1 MRAWLYNRGMIRSS
15 KCSREP
21 HRGRL
26 GERCYGESDGRTRSA
41 LDVVRHSLSRAA
53 TAVVVTGLLALAPSP
68 GSGQPAAELTPE
80 EQFHRDATRALAHG
94 DREAAEELAAGR
106 DASDPAAAAL
116 RARLLIDVG
125 EYEEAEE
132 LLAPVARAAPSS
144 VAGLELARLLVTLGR
159 TGEAAPFLE
168 AVIVRGLNSFDGLS
182 QYYGALAARAAG
194 GFRRANT
201 FLRGAA
207 RVLPE
212 DPAIHAAWGEL
223 FLEKYNNPDALQS
236 FQDAL
241 KLDENWVPAL
251 VGMARVLAN
260 ENPPV
265 ARGAVERALGIDESH
280 VGAHLFVA
288 ELELGDRNRD
298 AARESI
304 GRALA
309 VNPRSLEARSL
320 LAAIAWLEDRTDAFN
335 AEVERVLAINPVYG
349 DVYRIAGSQTARA
362 YRFPE
367 AVTLVRRALEI
378 DPGNTRAYAELG
390 MHLLRTGDEP
400 EARVALERSFEDDPY
415 DVVTFNLLQMMDNLD
430 EFVTIERGDLI
441 VRLHPDEEPI
451 LREYVVDVAQE
462 ALDELSALYDMTVR
476 TPVLV
481 EVFPNHDDFAVRTL
495 GLPGMLGALGACFGQ
510 VVTLD
515 SPRARP
521 PGDFNWVSTLWHEM
535 AHVITLQMS
544 GQRLPRWLSEG
555 ISTYEEK
562 RKHLAW
568 GRDQVLEFAGALN
581 GGTLPSISELD
592 SGFTR
597 SESISLAYFH
607 ASVVVEHLIEIYG
620 LESLR
625 TLIRAYGDG
634 IETEEALA
642 RIGLDFETLQASFDA
657 AVEEQFGALR
667 RALQNAPRN
676 LPEGPER
683 LEALRKLAEDQ
694 PDNFNV
700 QFGLGQALRAAG
712 DSAAA
717 RAAFE
722 RAAELAPMATG
733 LGSPRGQLASLAEE
747 EGDPERAMAELER
760 LLVYDETSID
770 AVRRFAALA
779 DQAGDDVRLQAAY
792 ERLIEIDP
800 FDPISHQT
808 LGRLAKEDGRT
819 DTAVRELQVALALGP
834 VDRVAAHTDL
844 AETLFTAGR
853 LEEAR
858 RQTLRALEI
867 APTYDRALELLLTIV
882 EADR

>member
-1 MRAWLYNRGMIRSS
+1 MT
-15 KCSREP
+15 
-21 HRGRL
+21 GRW
-26 GERCYGESDGRTRSA
+26 T
-41 LDVVRHSLSRAA
+41 
-53 TAVVVTGLLALAPSP
+53 VVVLLSLLIAPAPAASA
-68 GSGQPAAELTPE
+68 SQPAEELTADE
-80 EQFHRDATRALAHG
+80 RFHRDATRALAHG
-94 DREAAEELAAGR
+94 DREAAAELAAGR
-106 DASDPAAAAL
+106 DPSDPAAVAL
-116 RARLLIDVG
+116 LARLLIDVG
-125 EYEEAEE
+125 DYGQAEA
-132 LLAPVARAAPSS
+132 LLEPVAEANPRS
-144 VAGLELARLLVTLGR
+144 VAGLEFARLLLGLGR
-159 TGEAAPFLE
+159 AGEAVPFLE
-168 AVIVRGLNSFDGLS
+168 AVIVNGLNSFDGLS
-182 QYYGALAARAAG
+182 QYYGALASRAAG

-207 RVLPE
+207 RALPD
-212 DPAIHAAWGEL
+212 DPAIHTAWGEL

-241 KLDENWVPAL
+241 ELDEEWVPAL

-265 ARGAVERALGIDESH
+265 ARGAVERALGIDESN
-280 VGAHLFVA
+280 VDAHLFVA

-304 GRALA
+304 DRALA

-320 LAAIAWLEDRTDAFN
+320 LAAIAWLEDRTDDFA
-335 AEVERVLAINPVYG
+335 AEVDRVLAINPAYG

-367 AVTLVRRALEI
+367 AVELVRRALEL
-378 DPGNTRAYAELG
+378 DPDNTRAYAELG

-400 EARVALERSFEDDPY
+400 AARVALERSFEDDPY

-430 EFVTIERGDLI
+430 EFETIESGDLV
-441 VRLHPDEEPI
+441 VRLHPDEAPV
-451 LREYVVDVAQE
+451 LREYVVDIAQE
-462 ALDELSALYDMTVR
+462 ALDELSARYEMTVQ

-521 PGDFNWVSTLWHEM
+521 PGDFNWMSTLWHEI

-544 GQRLPRWLSEG
+544 KQRLPRWLSEG

-562 RKHLAW
+562 RKHPAW
-568 GRDQVLEFAGALN
+568 GRDQVLEFANALN
-581 GGTLPSISELD
+581 GGTLLSLSEIER
-592 SGFTR
+592 GFTR
-597 SESISLAYFH
+597 PESISLSYFH
-607 ASVVVEHLIEIYG
+607 ASVVVEHLIEAYG
-620 LESLR
+620 MEALR

-634 IETEEALA
+634 LETEEALA
-642 RIGLDFETLQASFDA
+642 RIDLDYERLQASFDA

-667 RALQNAPRN
+667 RSLENAPRN

-683 LEALRKLAEDQ
+683 VEALRKLAEEQ

-700 QFGLGQALRAAG
+700 QFGLGQALREAG
-712 DSAAA
+712 DTAAA

-722 RAAELAPMATG
+722 RAAALAPMATG
-733 LGSPRGQLASLAEE
+733 LGSPRGQLASLAEA
-747 EGDPERAMAELER
+747 EGDAERAMVELER
-760 LLVYDETSID
+760 LLEYDETSID

-779 DQAGDDVRLQAAY
+779 ERAGDDGRLQAAY

-819 DTAVRELQVALALGP
+819 ETAVRELEVALALGP
-834 VDRVAAHTDL
+834 VDRVAAHADL
-844 AETLFTAGR
+844 AETLFAAGR
-853 LEEAR
+853 LAEAR
-858 RQTLRALEI
+858 RQTLAALEI

>member
-1 MRAWLYNRGMIRSS
+1 MT
-15 KCSREP
+15 
-21 HRGRL
+21 GRW
-26 GERCYGESDGRTRSA
+26 T
-41 LDVVRHSLSRAA
+41 
-53 TAVVVTGLLALAPSP
+53 VVVLLSLLLAPAPAASA
-68 GSGQPAAELTPE
+68 GQPAEELTADE
-80 EQFHRDATRALAHG
+80 RFHRDATRALAHG
-94 DREAAEELAAGR
+94 DREAAAELAAGR
-106 DASDPAAAAL
+106 DPSDPAAAAL
-116 RARLLIDVG
+116 LARLLIDVG
-125 EYEEAEE
+125 DYGQAEA
-132 LLAPVARAAPSS
+132 LLDPVAEANPGS
-144 VAGLELARLLVTLGR
+144 VAGLEFARLLLGLGR
-159 TGEAAPFLE
+159 AGEAVPFLE
-168 AVIVRGLNSFDGLS
+168 AVIVNGLNSFDGLS
-182 QYYGALAARAAG
+182 QYYGALASRAAG

-207 RVLPE
+207 RALPD
-212 DPAIHAAWGEL
+212 DPAIHTAWGEL

-241 KLDENWVPAL
+241 ELDEEWVPAL

-265 ARGAVERALGIDESH
+265 ARGAVERALGIDESS

-304 GRALA
+304 DRALA

-320 LAAIAWLEDRTDAFN
+320 LAAIAWLEDRSDDFA
-335 AEVERVLAINPVYG
+335 AEVDRVLEINPAYG

-367 AVTLVRRALEI
+367 AVDLVRRALEL
-378 DPGNTRAYAELG
+378 DPDNTRAYAELG

-400 EARVALERSFEDDPY
+400 AARVALERSFEDDPY

-430 EFVTIERGDLI
+430 EFETIESGDLV
-441 VRLHPDEEPI
+441 VRLHPDEAPV
-451 LREYVVDVAQE
+451 LREYVVDIAQE
-462 ALDELSALYDMTVR
+462 ALDELSARYEMTVQ

-521 PGDFNWVSTLWHEM
+521 PGDFNWMSTLWHEI

-544 GQRLPRWLSEG
+544 KQRLPRWLSEG

-562 RKHLAW
+562 RKHPAW
-568 GRDQVLEFAGALN
+568 GRDQVLEFANALN
-581 GGTLPSISELD
+581 GGTLLSLSEIER
-592 SGFTR
+592 GFTR
-597 SESISLAYFH
+597 PESISLSYFH
-607 ASVVVEHLIEIYG
+607 ASIVVEHLIDAYG
-620 LESLR
+620 MEALR

-634 IETEEALA
+634 LETEEALA
-642 RIGLDFETLQASFDA
+642 RIDLDYERLQASFDA

-667 RALQNAPRN
+667 RSLENAPRN

-683 LEALRKLAEDQ
+683 VAALRELAEEQ

-700 QFGLGQALRAAG
+700 QFGLGQALREAG
-712 DSAAA
+712 DTAAA

-722 RAAELAPMATG
+722 RAAALAPMATG
-733 LGSPRGQLASLAEE
+733 LGSPRGQLASLAEA
-747 EGDPERAMAELER
+747 EGDAERAMVELER
-760 LLVYDETSID
+760 LLEYDETSID

-779 DQAGDDVRLQAAY
+779 ERAGDDGRLQAAY

-800 FDPISHQT
+800 FDPVPHQT
-808 LGRLAKEDGRT
+808 LGRIAKEAGRT
-819 DTAVRELQVALALGP
+819 EEAVRELEVALALGP
-834 VDRVAAHTDL
+834 VDRVAAHADL
-844 AETLFTAGR
+844 AETLFAAGR
-853 LEEAR
+853 LAEAR
-858 RQTLRALEI
+858 RQTLAALEI

>member
-1 MRAWLYNRGMIRSS
+1 MICRNAAGLTAGSCHYNRGVTAYSTLS
-15 KCSREP
+15 GLSPSR
-21 HRGRL
+21 
-26 GERCYGESDGRTRSA
+26 
-41 LDVVRHSLSRAA
+41 RAA
-53 TAVVVTGLLALAPSP
+53 GWRRLPGTVTVVAVVSLVALASAAV
-68 GSGQPAAELTPE
+68 SGQQVAELTPD
-80 EQFHRDATRALAHG
+80 EQFHRDASRALARG

-106 DASDPAAAAL
+106 DPSDPAAAAL
-116 RARLLIDVG
+116 RARLLIG
-125 EYEEAEE
+125 AGSYEEAEA
-132 LLAPVARAAPSS
+132 LLAPVAREAPGS

-159 TGEAAPFLE
+159 SAEATPFLE

-182 QYYGALAARAAG
+182 QYYGALASRTAG

-201 FLRGAA
+201 FFRGAA
-207 RVLPE
+207 RALPE
-212 DPAIHAAWGEL
+212 DPAIHTAWGEL

-241 KLDENWVPAL
+241 KLDEEWAPAL
-251 VGMARVLAN
+251 VGTARVLAN

-265 ARGAVERALGIDESH
+265 ARGAVERALGVDASN

-320 LAAIAWLEDRTDAFN
+320 LAAIAWLEDRTDDFD
-335 AEVERVLAINPVYG
+335 AEVERLLAINPTYG
-349 DVYRIAGSQTARA
+349 DVYRIAGSQVARA

-367 AVTLVRRALEI
+367 AVTLVRRALEL

-400 EARVALERSFEDDPY
+400 AARAALERSFEEDPY

-430 EFVTIERGDLI
+430 EFVTVEQGDLV
-441 VRLHPDEEPI
+441 VRLHPDEAPI
-451 LREYVVDVAQE
+451 LREYVLDVAQE
-462 ALDELSALYDMTVR
+462 ALDELSARYEMTVR
-476 TPVLV
+476 TPILV

-521 PGDFNWVSTLWHEM
+521 PGDFNWMSTLWHEI
-535 AHVITLQMS
+535 AHVITLKMS
-544 GQRLPRWLSEG
+544 NQRLPRWLSEG

-581 GGTLPSISELD
+581 AGTLLSISELN

-597 SESISLAYFH
+597 PESISLAYFH
-607 ASVVVEHLIEIYG
+607 ASVVVEHVIEAYG
-620 LESLR
+620 LEALR

-634 IETEEALA
+634 LETEEALA
-642 RIGLDFETLQASFDA
+642 RIGLDFERLQASFDA

-667 RALQNAPRN
+667 RALQNAPRS
-676 LPEGPER
+676 LPDGPER
-683 LEALRKLAEDQ
+683 LEALRKLAEEQ

-712 DSAAA
+712 DAAAA

-733 LGSPRGQLASLAEE
+733 LGSPRGQLASLADE
-747 EGDPERAMAELER
+747 EGDAERAMAELER

-779 DQAGDDVRLQAAY
+779 DGAGDDARLQAAY

-800 FDPISHQT
+800 FDPIPHQT
-808 LGRLAKEDGRT
+808 LGRLAKEAGRT
-819 DTAVRELQVALALGP
+819 ETAVRELEVALALGP

-844 AETLFTAGR
+844 AETLFAAGR
-853 LEEAR
+853 LADAR
-858 RQTLRALEI
+858 RQTLNALEI
-867 APTYDRALELLLTIV
+867 APTYDRALELLLSIV

>member
-1 MRAWLYNRGMIRSS
+1 MVIHGCTDYAPSLQVPDAQPTHYNRLMNR
-15 KCSREP
+15 RWA
-21 HRGRL
+21 RFV
-26 GERCYGESDGRTRSA
+26 A
-41 LDVVRHSLSRAA
+41 VSL
-53 TAVVVTGLLALAPSP
+53 LLALLPAASA
-68 GSGQPAAELTPE
+68 GQPAAELTAD

-94 DREAAEELAAGR
+94 DREAAENLAAGR
-106 DASDPAAAAL
+106 DPSDPAAVAL

-125 EYEEAEE
+125 DYGEAEA
-132 LLAPVARAAPSS
+132 LLDPIAQANPSS

-159 TGEAAPFLE
+159 AGEAVPFLE
-168 AVIVRGLNSFDGLS
+168 AVIVNGLNSFDGLS
-182 QYYGALAARAAG
+182 QYYGALASRAAG

-207 RVLPE
+207 RALPD
-212 DPAIHAAWGEL
+212 DPAIHTTWGEL

-241 KLDENWVPAL
+241 KLDEEWAPAL

-265 ARGAVERALGIDESH
+265 ARGAVERVLGVDDSNIA
-280 VGAHLFVA
+280 AHLFVA

-304 GRALA
+304 ARALA
-309 VNPRSLEARSL
+309 VNPHSLEARSL
-320 LAAIAWLEDRTDAFN
+320 LAAIAYLEDRTDDFE
-335 AEVERVLAINPVYG
+335 AEVGRVLAINPTYG

-367 AVTLVRRALEI
+367 AVTLVRRALEL
-378 DPGNTRAYAELG
+378 DPDNTRAHAELG

-400 EARVALERSFEDDPY
+400 GARVALERSFEDDPY

-430 EFVTIERGDLI
+430 GFVTVERGDLV
-441 VRLHPDEEPI
+441 VRLHPDEAPVLE
-451 LREYVVDVAQE
+451 RYVLDLAQE
-462 ALDELSALYDMTVR
+462 ALDELSARYQMTVR

-521 PGDFNWVSTLWHEM
+521 PGDFNWMSTLWHEI

-544 GQRLPRWLSEG
+544 SQRLPRWLSEG

-568 GRDQVLEFAGALN
+568 GRDQVMEFANALN
-581 GGTLPSISELD
+581 AGTLLSISELN

-597 SESISLAYFH
+597 PESISLAYFH
-607 ASVVVEHLIEIYG
+607 ASVVVEHLIDTYG

-625 TLIRAYGDG
+625 TLVRAYGDG
-634 IETEEALA
+634 LETEEALA
-642 RIGLDFETLQASFDA
+642 RIDLDFESLQASFDA
-657 AVEEQFGALR
+657 AMEEQFGALR
-667 RALQNAPRN
+667 RALQNAPQN

-683 LEALRKLAEDQ
+683 LEALRELAEEQ
-694 PDNFNV
+694 PANFNV
-700 QFGLGQALRAAG
+700 QFGLGQVLQAAG
-712 DSAAA
+712 DAAGA

-733 LGSPRGQLASLAEE
+733 LESPRGRLAGLADA
-747 EGDPERAMAELER
+747 EGDAERAMAELER

-779 DQAGDDVRLQAAY
+779 EEADDDARLQAAY

-800 FDPISHQT
+800 FDPIPHQT

-819 DTAVRELQVALALGP
+819 ETAVRELEVALALGP
-834 VDRVAAHTDL
+834 VDRVAAHADL
-844 AETLFTAGR
+844 AETLFAAGR
-853 LEEAR
+853 LAEAR
-858 RQTLRALEI
+858 RQTLAALEI

>member
-1 MRAWLYNRGMIRSS
+1 MT
-15 KCSREP
+15 
-21 HRGRL
+21 GRW
-26 GERCYGESDGRTRSA
+26 T
-41 LDVVRHSLSRAA
+41 
-53 TAVVVTGLLALAPSP
+53 VVVVLSLLLAPAPAA
-68 GSGQPAAELTPE
+68 GVGQPAEELTAD

-94 DREAAEELAAGR
+94 DREAAAELAAGR
-106 DASDPAAAAL
+106 DPSDPAAVAL
-116 RARLLIDVG
+116 RARLLIGVG
-125 EYEEAEE
+125 DYGQAEA
-132 LLAPVARAAPSS
+132 LLDPVAEANPSS

-159 TGEAAPFLE
+159 GGEAVPYLE
-168 AVIVRGLNSFDGLS
+168 AVIVNGLNSFDGLS
-182 QYYGALAARAAG
+182 QYYGALASRAAG

-207 RVLPE
+207 RALPG
-212 DPAIHAAWGEL
+212 DPAIHTAWGEL

-241 KLDENWVPAL
+241 ELDEEWAPAL

-265 ARGAVERALGIDESH
+265 ARGAVERALGIDESN

-298 AARESI
+298 AAREAI
-304 GRALA
+304 GRALD

-320 LAAIAWLEDRTDAFN
+320 LAAIAYLEDRADDFA
-335 AEVERVLAINPVYG
+335 AEVERVLAINPAYG

-367 AVTLVRRALEI
+367 AVTLVRRALEL
-378 DPGNTRAYAELG
+378 DPNNTRAHAELG

-400 EARVALERSFEDDPY
+400 AARASLERSFEEDPY

-430 EFVTIERGDLI
+430 EFETVERGDLV
-441 VRLHPDEEPI
+441 VRLHPDEAPI
-451 LREYVVDVAQE
+451 LREYVLDIAQE
-462 ALDELSALYDMTVR
+462 ALDELSARYDMTVQ

-495 GLPGMLGALGACFGQ
+495 GLPGMIGALGACFGQ

-521 PGDFNWVSTLWHEM
+521 PGDFNWMSTLWHEI

-544 GQRLPRWLSEG
+544 SQRLPRWLSEG

-568 GRDQVLEFAGALN
+568 GRDQVLEFANALN
-581 GGTLPSISELD
+581 SGTLLSISELD
-592 SGFTR
+592 RGFTR
-597 SESISLAYFH
+597 PESISLSYFH
-607 ASVVVEHLIEIYG
+607 ASVVVEHLIEVYG
-620 LESLR
+620 LEALR

-634 IETEEALA
+634 LETEEALA
-642 RIGLDFETLQASFDA
+642 RIDLDYERLQASFDA
-657 AVEEQFGALR
+657 AVEDQFGALR
-667 RALQNAPRN
+667 RSLQNRPQN

-683 LEALRKLAEDQ
+683 LEALRKLAEEQ

-700 QFGLGQALRAAG
+700 QFGLGQALREAG
-712 DSAAA
+712 DTAAA

-733 LGSPRGQLASLAEE
+733 LGSPRGQLAGLAEA
-747 EGDPERAMAELER
+747 EGDDERAMAELER

-779 DQAGDDVRLQAAY
+779 EGAGDSARLQAAY

-800 FDPISHQT
+800 FDPIPHQT
-808 LGRLAKEDGRT
+808 LGRIAKDAGRT
-819 DTAVRELQVALALGP
+819 ETAVRELEVALALGP

-844 AETLFTAGR
+844 AETLFAAGR
-853 LEEAR
+853 LAEAR
-858 RQTLRALEI
+858 RQTLSALEI
-867 APTYDRALELLLTIV
+867 APTYDRALELLLSIV
-882 EADR
+882 EVDR

>member
-1 MRAWLYNRGMIRSS
+1 MSRCFRPAILRAVAF
-15 KCSREP
+15 
-21 HRGRL
+21 
-26 GERCYGESDGRTRSA
+26 A
-41 LDVVRHSLSRAA
+41 LLVVPAPG
-53 TAVVVTGLLALAPSP
+53 TGA
-68 GSGQPAAELTPE
+68 GQPAAELTPDE
-80 EQFHRDATRALAHG
+80 RFHRDATRALAHG

-106 DASDPAAAAL
+106 DPADPAAAAL
-116 RARLLIDVG
+116 RARLLIDAG
-125 EYEEAEE
+125 DYEEAEA
-132 LLAPVARAAPSS
+132 LLTPVAEEAPDG
-144 VAGLELARLLVTLGR
+144 VAGLELARLLVMLGR
-159 TGEAAPFLE
+159 DAEAVRFLE
-168 AVIVRGLNSFDGLS
+168 AVIVRGLNAFDGLS
-182 QYYGALAARAAG
+182 QYHGALAARAAG

-207 RVLPE
+207 RALPD
-212 DPAIHAAWGEL
+212 DPAIHTAWGEL

-241 KLDENWVPAL
+241 KLDEEWVPAL
-251 VGMARVLAN
+251 VGMARVLSN

-265 ARGAVERALGIDESH
+265 ARGAVERALGIDESN
-280 VGAHLFVA
+280 VAAHLFVA

-304 GRALA
+304 QRALA

-320 LAAIAWLEDRTDAFN
+320 LAAIAYLEDRTDDFA
-335 AEVERVLAINPVYG
+335 AEVERVLAIDPTHG

-367 AVTLVRRALEI
+367 AVTLVRRALEL
-378 DPGNTRAYAELG
+378 DPDNTRAHAELG

-400 EARVALERSFEDDPY
+400 AARAALERSFEDDPY

-430 EFVTIERGDLI
+430 EFVTVERGDLV
-441 VRLHPDEEPI
+441 VRLHPDEAPVLE
-451 LREYVVDVAQE
+451 RYVVDLAQE
-462 ALDELSALYDMTVR
+462 ALDELSARYEMTVR

-544 GQRLPRWLSEG
+544 DQRLPRWLSEG

-581 GGTLPSISELD
+581 AGTLLSISELD
-592 SGFTR
+592 RGFTR
-597 SESISLAYFH
+597 PESISLSYFH
-607 ASVVVEHLIEIYG
+607 ASVVVEHLIDAYG
-620 LESLR
+620 LEALR
-625 TLIRAYGDG
+625 TLVRAYADG
-634 IETEEALA
+634 LETEEALV
-642 RIGLDFETLQASFDA
+642 RIDLDYERLQASFDA

-667 RALQNAPRN
+667 RALQNAPQN

-683 LEALRKLAEDQ
+683 VEALRKLAEEQ

-700 QFGLGQALRAAG
+700 QFGLGQALRTAG
-712 DSAAA
+712 DTAAA
-717 RAAFE
+717 RVAFE
-722 RAAELAPMATG
+722 RAAALAPMATG

-747 EGDPERAMAELER
+747 EGDRERAMAELER

-779 DQAGDDVRLQAAY
+779 EDAGDDGRLQAAY

-800 FDPISHQT
+800 FDPIPHQA
-808 LGRLAKEDGRT
+808 LGRIAKEAGRNG
-819 DTAVRELQVALALGP
+819 DAVRELEVALALGP

-844 AETLFTAGR
+844 AETLFAAGR
-853 LEEAR
+853 LAEAR
-858 RQTLRALEI
+858 RQTLAALEI
-867 APTYDRALELLLTIV
+867 APTFDRALELLLTIV

>member
-1 MRAWLYNRGMIRSS
+1 MT
-15 KCSREP
+15 
-21 HRGRL
+21 GRW
-26 GERCYGESDGRTRSA
+26 T
-41 LDVVRHSLSRAA
+41 
-53 TAVVVTGLLALAPSP
+53 VVVLLSLLLAPAPAASA
-68 GSGQPAAELTPE
+68 SQPAEELTADE
-80 EQFHRDATRALAHG
+80 RFHRDATRALAHG
-94 DREAAEELAAGR
+94 DREAAAELAAGR
-106 DASDPAAAAL
+106 DPSDPAAVAL
-116 RARLLIDVG
+116 LARLLIDVG
-125 EYEEAEE
+125 DYGQAEA
-132 LLAPVARAAPSS
+132 LLDPVAEANPSS
-144 VAGLELARLLVTLGR
+144 VAGLEFARLLLGLGR
-159 TGEAAPFLE
+159 AGEAVPFLE
-168 AVIVRGLNSFDGLS
+168 AVIVNGLNSFDGLS
-182 QYYGALAARAAG
+182 QYYGALASRAAG
-194 GFRRANT
+194 SFRRANT

-207 RVLPE
+207 RALPD
-212 DPAIHAAWGEL
+212 DPAIHTAWGEL

-241 KLDENWVPAL
+241 ELDEEWVPAL

-265 ARGAVERALGIDESH
+265 ARGAVERALGIDESN

-298 AARESI
+298 TARESI
-304 GRALA
+304 DRALA

-320 LAAIAWLEDRTDAFN
+320 LAAIAWLEDRTDDFA
-335 AEVERVLAINPVYG
+335 AEVDRVLAINPAYG

-367 AVTLVRRALEI
+367 AVELVRRALEL
-378 DPGNTRAYAELG
+378 DPDNTRAYAELG

-400 EARVALERSFEDDPY
+400 AARVALERSFEDDPY

-430 EFVTIERGDLI
+430 EFETIESGDLV
-441 VRLHPDEEPI
+441 VRLHPDEAPV
-451 LREYVVDVAQE
+451 LREYVVDIAQE
-462 ALDELSALYDMTVR
+462 ALDELSARYEMTVQ

-521 PGDFNWVSTLWHEM
+521 PGDFNWMSTLWHEI

-544 GQRLPRWLSEG
+544 KQRLPRWLSEG

-568 GRDQVLEFAGALN
+568 GRDQVLEFANALN
-581 GGTLPSISELD
+581 DGTLLSLSEIER
-592 SGFTR
+592 GFTR
-597 SESISLAYFH
+597 PESISLSYFY
-607 ASVVVEHLIEIYG
+607 ASVVVEHLIEAYG
-620 LESLR
+620 MEALR

-634 IETEEALA
+634 LETEEALA
-642 RIGLDFETLQASFDA
+642 RIDLDYERLQASFDA
-657 AVEEQFGALR
+657 VVEEQFGALR
-667 RALQNAPRN
+667 RSLENAPRN

-683 LEALRKLAEDQ
+683 VEALRKLAEEQ

-700 QFGLGQALRAAG
+700 QFGLGQALREAG
-712 DSAAA
+712 DTAAA

-722 RAAELAPMATG
+722 RAAALAPMATG
-733 LGSPRGQLASLAEE
+733 LGSPRGQLASLAEA
-747 EGDPERAMAELER
+747 EGDAERAMVELER
-760 LLVYDETSID
+760 LLEYDETSID

-779 DQAGDDVRLQAAY
+779 ERAGDDVRLQAAY

-800 FDPISHQT
+800 FDPVSHQT
-808 LGRLAKEDGRT
+808 LGRIAKEAGRT
-819 DTAVRELQVALALGP
+819 EEAVRELEVALALGP
-834 VDRVAAHTDL
+834 VDRVAAHADL
-844 AETLFTAGR
+844 AETLFAAGR
-853 LEEAR
+853 LAEAR
-858 RQTLRALEI
+858 RQTLAALEI

>member
-1 MRAWLYNRGMIRSS
+1 MTR
-15 KCSREP
+15 
-21 HRGRL
+21 
-26 GERCYGESDGRTRSA
+26 RCARFVA
-41 LDVVRHSLSRAA
+41 VSL
-53 TAVVVTGLLALAPSP
+53 LLALPPAASA
-68 GSGQPAAELTPE
+68 GQPAAELTAD

-94 DREAAEELAAGR
+94 DREAAENLAAAR
-106 DASDPAAAAL
+106 NPSDPAAVAL

-125 EYEEAEE
+125 DYGEAEA
-132 LLAPVARAAPSS
+132 LLEPVAQADPGS

-159 TGEAAPFLE
+159 AGEAVPFLE
-168 AVIVRGLNSFDGLS
+168 AVIVNGLNSFDGLS
-182 QYYGALAARAAG
+182 QYYGALASRAAG

-207 RVLPE
+207 RALPD
-212 DPAIHAAWGEL
+212 DPAIHTTWGEL

-241 KLDENWVPAL
+241 KLDEEWAPAL

-265 ARGAVERALGIDESH
+265 ARGAVERALGVDDSNIA
-280 VGAHLFVA
+280 AHLFVA

-304 GRALA
+304 ERALA
-309 VNPRSLEARSL
+309 VNPHSLEARSL
-320 LAAIAWLEDRTDAFN
+320 LAAIAWLEDRADDFD
-335 AEVERVLAINPVYG
+335 AEVERVLAINPTYG

-367 AVTLVRRALEI
+367 AVTLVRRALEL
-378 DPGNTRAYAELG
+378 DPDNTRAHAELG

-400 EARVALERSFEDDPY
+400 GARTALERSFEDDPY

-430 EFVTIERGDLI
+430 GFVTVERGDLV
-441 VRLHPDEEPI
+441 VRLHPDEAPVLE
-451 LREYVVDVAQE
+451 RYVVDLAQE
-462 ALDELSALYDMTVR
+462 ALDELSARYEMTVQ
-476 TPVLV
+476 TPILV
-481 EVFPNHDDFAVRTL
+481 EVFPSHDDFAVRTL

-521 PGDFNWVSTLWHEM
+521 PGDFNWMSTLWHEM
-535 AHVITLQMS
+535 AHVVTLQMS
-544 GQRLPRWLSEG
+544 SQRLPRWLSEG

-568 GRDQVLEFAGALN
+568 GRDQVLEFANALN
-581 GGTLPSISELD
+581 GGTLLSISELN

-597 SESISLAYFH
+597 PESISLAYFH
-607 ASVVVEHLIEIYG
+607 ASVVVEHLVDTYG
-620 LESLR
+620 LEALR
-625 TLIRAYGDG
+625 TLVRAYGDG
-634 IETEEALA
+634 LETEEALA
-642 RIGLDFETLQASFDA
+642 RIDLDFETLQASFDA

-667 RALQNAPRN
+667 RALQNAPQN

-683 LEALRKLAEDQ
+683 LAALRALAEEQ
-694 PDNFNV
+694 PANFNV
-700 QFGLGQALRAAG
+700 QFGLGQVLQAAG
-712 DSAAA
+712 DAAGA

-733 LGSPRGQLASLAEE
+733 LESPRGRLASLADA
-747 EGDPERAMAELER
+747 EGDAERAMAELER

-779 DQAGDDVRLQAAY
+779 EDADDDARLQAAY

-800 FDPISHQT
+800 FDPIPHQT
-808 LGRLAKEDGRT
+808 LGRLAKEAGRT
-819 DTAVRELQVALALGP
+819 ETAVRELEVALALGP
-834 VDRVAAHTDL
+834 VDRVAVHADL
-844 AETLFTAGR
+844 AETLFEAGR
-853 LEEAR
+853 LAEAR
-858 RQTLRALEI
+858 RQTLAALEI

>member
-1 MRAWLYNRGMIRSS
+1 MFPERARDRNPRSQARKS
-15 KCSREP
+15 S
-21 HRGRL
+21 
-26 GERCYGESDGRTRSA
+26 S
-41 LDVVRHSLSRAA
+41 
-53 TAVVVTGLLALAPSP
+53 TGTPPAP
-68 GSGQPAAELTPE
+68 
-80 EQFHRDATRALAHG
+80 LAHG

-116 RARLLIDVG
+116 RARLLIGVG
-125 EYEEAEE
+125 EYEEAEA
-132 LLAPVARAAPSS
+132 LLAPVAREAPSS
-144 VAGLELARLLVTLGR
+144 VAGLELARLLLTLGR
-159 TGEAAPFLE
+159 AGEAVPFLE

-182 QYYGALAARAAG
+182 QYYGALASRAAG

-207 RVLPE
+207 RVLPN
-212 DPAIHAAWGEL
+212 DPAVHTAWGEL

-241 KLDENWVPAL
+241 KLDENWAPAL

-265 ARGAVERALGIDESH
+265 ARGAVERALGVDESN

-304 GRALA
+304 GRALDI
-309 VNPRSLEARSL
+309 NPRSLDARSL
-320 LAAIAWLEDRTDAFN
+320 LAAIAWLEDRTDDFT
-335 AEVERVLAINPVYG
+335 AEVERVLAINPNYG

-367 AVTLVRRALEI
+367 AVTLVQRALEL
-378 DPGNTRAYAELG
+378 DPDNTRAYGELG

-400 EARVALERSFEDDPY
+400 AARVALERSFEEDPY

-430 EFVTIERGDLI
+430 EFVTVERGDLI
-441 VRLHPDEEPI
+441 VRLHPDEAPALEP
-451 LREYVVDVAQE
+451 YVVDVAQE
-462 ALDELSALYDMTVR
+462 ALDELSARYRMTLQ

-495 GLPGMLGALGACFGQ
+495 GLPGMIGALGACFGQ

-521 PGDFNWVSTLWHEM
+521 PGDFNWMSTLWHEI

-544 GQRLPRWLSEG
+544 NQRLPRWLSEG

-568 GRDQVLEFAGALN
+568 GRDQALEFAGALN
-581 GGTLPSISELD
+581 AGTLLSISELER
-592 SGFTR
+592 GFTR
-597 SESISLAYFH
+597 PESISLSYFY
-607 ASVVVEHLIEIYG
+607 ASVVVEHLIEAYG
-620 LESLR
+620 MEALR

-634 IETEEALA
+634 LETEEALA
-642 RIGLDFETLQASFDA
+642 RIDLDYERLQASFDA
-657 AVEEQFGALR
+657 FVEAQFGTLR

-683 LEALRKLAEDQ
+683 LEALRKLAEEQ

-712 DSAAA
+712 DTAAA
-717 RAAFE
+717 RTAFE

-747 EGDPERAMAELER
+747 EGDPEREMQELER

-779 DQAGDDVRLQAAY
+779 DDAGDDARLQAAY

-800 FDPISHQT
+800 FDPIPHQT
-808 LGRLAKEDGRT
+808 LGRLARDAGRT
-819 DTAVRELQVALALGP
+819 ETAVRELEVALALGP

-844 AETLFTAGR
+844 AETLFAAGR
-853 LEEAR
+853 LAEAR
-858 RQTLRALEI
+858 RQTLSALEI
-867 APTYDRALELLLTIV
+867 APTYDRALELLLSIV